1 MNAACGLA
9 RVRGNRGW
17 LALQETAGRV
27 PNPTESVKNC

>member
-17 LALQETAGRV
+17 LVLQEPVGRV
-27 PNPTESVKNC
+27 PDPTESVKNC